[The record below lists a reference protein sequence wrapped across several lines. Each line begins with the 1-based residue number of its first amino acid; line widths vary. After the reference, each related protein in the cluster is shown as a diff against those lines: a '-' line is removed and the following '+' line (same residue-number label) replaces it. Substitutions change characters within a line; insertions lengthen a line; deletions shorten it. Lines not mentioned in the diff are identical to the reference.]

1 MVVVRFLFM
10 VVAEFFSDYV
20 FCLMVVVGFFYL
32 WKWLGFCVNGDDCVF
47 CLIVVVGFL
56 FMVVMV
62 LLC

>member
-1 MVVVRFLFM
+1 MFYDSGWVFCVNGGGY
-10 VVAEFFSDYV
+10 A

-32 WKWLGFCVNGDDCVF
+32 WKWLGFCVNGDGCVF